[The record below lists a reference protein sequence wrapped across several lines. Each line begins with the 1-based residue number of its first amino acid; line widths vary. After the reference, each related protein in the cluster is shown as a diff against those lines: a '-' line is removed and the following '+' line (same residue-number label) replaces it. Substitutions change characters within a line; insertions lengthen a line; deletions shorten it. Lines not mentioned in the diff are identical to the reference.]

1 MSGGALLGEPHQ
13 MPENQSKEFTI
24 NTQAFSVQAD
34 SYGFTSCSYADI
46 VTLVDEAV
54 IILQERGIRF
64 TPGSVLHKLFAD
76 ARKLD
81 KQWTQ
86 SKTSPNLVTG
96 INAAYAEKIA
106 RIISTLNDEPGIDEA
121 LQRISGADVNLSNRS
136 KSQGKDALWEL
147 SLLTA
152 LKRRMPAQ
160 LIDPPDIVVDFGFG
174 NYSIACKKIYER
186 KSLVSRLRDGAKQ
199 IRESEN
205 PGFIALNIDDL
216 LPGEQILTSQTPAS
230 ALQMLSKEIREF
242 VEDES
247 GAFGRIKNKTYLD
260 GVLISAS
267 TISDIKETS
276 TRLNLT
282 TTFDFYP
289 FQTDGLGM
297 ERFIALRKR
306 LSPRTT
312 MGKGPL
318 AVNITWPK

>member
-1 MSGGALLGEPHQ
+1 MGEPHQ
-13 MPENQSKEFTI
+13 MPENQSKEFAI
-24 NTQAFSVQAD
+24 NTQAFSIQAE

-54 IILQERGIRF
+54 IVLQERGIRF